1 MYFTSFQTITIQ
13 GGGELMNYVHGLDF
27 LPGFALEGFANRDSL
42 SYIEAYGL
50 HDAHTVLRGT
60 LRYNGRKLIKFT
72 PAIFFFFF

>member
-1 MYFTSFQTITIQ
+1 
-13 GGGELMNYVHGLDF
+13 MNSVHDLDF

-60 LRYNGRKLIKFT
+60 LRYKGN
-72 PAIFFFFF
+72 